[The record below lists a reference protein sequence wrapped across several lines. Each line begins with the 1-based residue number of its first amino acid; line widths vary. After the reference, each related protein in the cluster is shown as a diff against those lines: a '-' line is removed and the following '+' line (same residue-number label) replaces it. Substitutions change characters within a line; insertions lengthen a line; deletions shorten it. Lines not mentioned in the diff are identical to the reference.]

1 MLNEAGVDGILYRNA
16 VPDFSPVSRAEVEID
31 YMLGGNGATGNKAR
45 DLNFQQ
51 ANAKLA
57 EKLNE
62 SPQLAQAF
70 GMEAGN
76 IKVSDIEKYRV
87 KNDLTWHE
95 LNDGRTVQLVP
106 SEINS
111 SFGHLGGV
119 GEINAGIYKK

>member
-1 MLNEAGVDGILYRNA
+1 
-16 VPDFSPVSRAEVEID
+16 
-31 YMLGGNGATGNKAR
+31 
-45 DLNFQQ
+45 
-51 ANAKLA
+51 
-57 EKLNE
+57 
-62 SPQLAQAF
+62 
-70 GMEAGN
+70 MEAGN